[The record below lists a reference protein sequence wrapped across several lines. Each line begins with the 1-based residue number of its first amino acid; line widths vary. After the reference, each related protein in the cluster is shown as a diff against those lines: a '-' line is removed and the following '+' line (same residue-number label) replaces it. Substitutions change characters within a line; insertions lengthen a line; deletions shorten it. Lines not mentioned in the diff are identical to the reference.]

1 MKKLILVFIFF
12 FLCLSFS
19 IGQAEETPAPRVL
32 IVKYHGNIASE
43 IANFLSS
50 KYGYVT
56 ATASDVESALSIWED
71 FRPDIVMTGRL
82 LPKQAFA
89 RRSFN
94 GGLILLQKAPK
105 DKAKVIDFGVLT
117 GLPDSL
123 IDAVVLKPME
133 LTTLEGVE
141 NVIRNLLS
149 DQNPPKRASYKT
161 FGQKC
166 MALFNIFKN

>member
-1 MKKLILVFIFF
+1 MKKLILVFVFF

-89 RRSFN
+89 RRSLN

-105 DKAKVIDFGVLT
+105 DKAKVIDFGILA

-123 IDAVVLKPME
+123 VDAVVPKE
-133 LTTLEGVE
+133 LVKVE
-141 NVIRNLLS
+141 EIVNVIETLLS
-149 DQNPPKRASYKT
+149 DPNPPKRASYKT